1 MIFFSSLIISR
12 NLGTWRRHLPAFP
25 LPNNPFKLLFNARMN
40 SFLAFAALQQQKK
53 KQAVQSEC
61 ARKRVVR
68 QGPVPVPV
76 PVPESYE
83 ALATPK
89 DARESTEV
97 QEKAFAILQEERSR
111 HLPMRYHAKESL
123 HGIVA
128 VNVYDAAHKEP
139 EKEREV
145 HENTH
150 SNQGGKEVL
159 SEYELQRQANIES
172 NNKVLALLGCESVVP
187 NREKKKEKKEEES
200 EDDDDKEWEQSDDD
214 DDDDD
219 DDEWE
224 DAPVRRAAQPRHPRA
239 RDVLSPRDDPPCN
252 TSVCTREP
260 CENDD
265 DDDHDDDEFE
275 EAVRAPWL
283 EKRPIEQVEEVVEK
297 PPKKMRAT
305 GTGTRAFPMGGPVRR
320 KGWKDAPPKAML
332 IPKDFSI
339 LTQMRDKWEKT
350 KEEYSRGKKQGAQ
363 KLPEGEWYDP
373 CCSEMP
379 FKFTLRPSGIG
390 MIGPSNTKNEKG
402 EVLPSHIYEDAMVKT
417 FLNLPA
423 DRCGT
428 SIRLKRTP
436 KQINQGIKRGD
447 TLKEMSDA
455 RRARETRDAM
465 QAHANRRRTFT

>member
-1 MIFFSSLIISR
+1 M
-12 NLGTWRRHLPAFP
+12 H
-25 LPNNPFKLLFNARMN
+25 

-53 KQAVQSEC
+53 KQAAHSEC
-61 ARKRVVR
+61 ARKSVVR

-76 PVPESYE
+76 PVPEPYE
-83 ALATPK
+83 ALATPEE
-89 DARESTEV
+89 ARESTEV
-97 QEKAFAILQEERSR
+97 QEKASAILQEQRSR
-111 HLPMRYHAKESL
+111 HLPMRHHAKKSL

-128 VNVYDAAHKEP
+128 VNVYDAVHKEP
-139 EKEREV
+139 EKEKKV
-145 HENTH
+145 DGNTH
-150 SNQGGKEVL
+150 SNQRGKEVL
-159 SEYELQRQANIES
+159 SEYELKRKANIES
-172 NNKVLALLGCESVVP
+172 NNKVLALLGCEPVVP
-187 NREKKKEKKEEES
+187 EQEEKKENEEEES
-200 EDDDDKEWEQSDDD
+200 EDDDDKEWEKSEDEDED
-214 DDDDD
+214 EDED

-224 DAPVRRAAQPRHPRA
+224 EAVPRK
-239 RDVLSPRDDPPCN
+239 
-252 TSVCTREP
+252 TSVFTREP
-260 CENDD
+260 CENDH

-297 PPKKMRAT
+297 PPKKIRAT
-305 GTGTRAFPMGGPVRR
+305 GTGTRASPMGGPVRR

-332 IPKDFSI
+332 IPKDFNT

-350 KEEYSRGKKQGAQ
+350 KEEYSRGKNHFAQ

-373 CCSEMP
+373 CCYEMP

-390 MIGPSNTKNEKG
+390 MIGPSNTKDEKG
-402 EVLPSHIYEDAMVKT
+402 EVLPSHIYEDGMVKT

-436 KQINQGIKRGD
+436 KQISQGIQNGD

-455 RRARETRDAM
+455 RRARETRNAM